1 MKQWYEQLFEN
12 YAHKYD
18 KECFV
23 RGTVGECDFIEKEIN
38 RGTLRCAPTKILDI
52 GCGTGRHAIELT
64 KRGYNVTGVDLSE
77 NQINR
82 AKEKAKEAGLSI
94 DTFDKL
100 SIDPEHSRRVDF
112 QTQDARNLPFEG
124 EFDVAIMLCE
134 GGFSLMETD
143 EMNFEILKNA
153 TKALKDN
160 GKLIFTT
167 LNGLFPLFH
176 SVKEFY
182 ESQQKKGQ
190 SQCKDC
196 SFDLMTFRDHNT
208 TVIEDDSGNK
218 RELKCN
224 ERYYVPSEITWLLKS
239 LGYTKIDIFG
249 AKLGAFSRNDKLTTD
264 DFEML
269 IVAEK

>member
-1 MKQWYEQLFEN
+1 MKQWYELLFEN

-18 KECFV
+18 KEPFV
-23 RGTVGECDFIEKEIN
+23 QGTAGECDFIESEIS
-38 RGTLRCAPTKILDI
+38 GDKSLKIIDI
-52 GCGTGRHAIELT
+52 GCGTGRHTIELT

-77 NQINR
+77 DQIKR
-82 AKEKAKEAGLSI
+82 AREKAGEAGVTI
-94 DTFDKL
+94 
-100 SIDPEHSRRVDF
+100 DF
-112 QTQDARNLPFEG
+112 QIQDARSFPFSG
-124 EFDVAIMLCE
+124 EFDLSIMLCE
-134 GGFSLMETD
+134 GGFSLMKTD
-143 EMNFEILKNA
+143 EMNFEILKSA
-153 TKALKDN
+153 AKALKSK
-160 GKLIFTT
+160 GKFIFTT

-182 ESQQKKGQ
+182 ESQQKEGQ

-208 TVIEDDSGNK
+208 AVIEDDSGNK

-239 LGYTKIDIFG
+239 IGFNKIDIFG
-249 AKLGAFSRNDKLTTD
+249 AKLGAFSRNDKLTTE

-269 IVAEK
+269 VIAEK

>member
-1 MKQWYEQLFEN
+1 MMEQWYESLFEN

-18 KECFV
+18 NECFV
-23 RGTVGECDFIEKEIN
+23 QGTAGECDFIEQEANHNKS
-38 RGTLRCAPTKILDI
+38 LKILDI

-77 NQINR
+77 AQIKR
-82 AKEKAKEAGLSI
+82 AKEKAQEAGVEI
-94 DTFDKL
+94 
-100 SIDPEHSRRVDF
+100 DF

-124 EFDVAIMLCE
+124 AFDLAIMLCE
-134 GGFSLMETD
+134 GAFSLMETD
-143 EMNFEILKNA
+143 EMNFDILKNA
-153 TKALKDN
+153 TKALKDK

-182 ESQQKKGQ
+182 ESQQKEGQ
-190 SQCKDC
+190 SQCRDC
-196 SFDLMTFRDHNT
+196 SFDLMTFRDRNT
-208 TVIEDDSGNK
+208 VVFEDDSGKK
-218 RELKCN
+218 RELKCD

-239 LGYTKIDIFG
+239 LGYKKIDIFG
-249 AKLGAFSRNDKLTTD
+249 AKLGAYSRNDKLTPE

-269 IVAEK
+269 VVAQK

>member
-1 MKQWYEQLFEN
+1 MKQWYESLFEN
-12 YAHKYD
+12 YARKYD

-23 RGTVGECDFIEKEIN
+23 QGTAGECDFIEQEISRN
-38 RGTLRCAPTKILDI
+38 KSLKIIDI

-77 NQINR
+77 SQLAGAR
-82 AKEKAKEAGLSI
+82 EKAKAAGLTI
-94 DTFDKL
+94 N
-100 SIDPEHSRRVDF
+100 F
-112 QTQDARNLPFEG
+112 QKHDARALPFEG
-124 EFDVAIMLCE
+124 EFDLAIMLCE

-143 EMNFEILKNA
+143 EMNFAILKSA
-153 TKALKDN
+153 ARALN
-160 GKLIFTT
+160 GQGKLIFTT

-182 ESQQKKGQ
+182 ESVQKEGQ

-208 TVIEDDSGNK
+208 AVIEDDSGNK

-224 ERYYVPSEITWLLKS
+224 ERYYVPSEITWLLKT
-239 LGYTKIDIFG
+239 LGFKKIDIFG
-249 AKLGAFSRNDKLTTD
+249 AKLGAYSRNDKLTTD

-269 IVAEK
+269 VIAEK